1 LLVTELAE
9 KTRSLLRGCL
19 VSAAATSN
27 PVDLTADGTPEMLEL
42 ALGIVLADPAIDSV
56 IVVVTDVL
64 ALSSQDAQRTIEM
77 VASQVEKPVVACVL
91 GGASTG
97 LEREVSDFAEI
108 PSPERA
114 ASALAHLCRYAEWRN
129 RPKISTNQF
138 TAVEQPAV
146 VREIVGTRLAGDPSG
161 GWLELDEA
169 ARLLNACGLP
179 ILATHAV
186 FSADEAASSAESL
199 GFPVVLKARSGEL
212 VHKSDIGGVVTSL
225 TSSSEVRAAYEAM
238 SVHLGKK
245 MGGAVLQTMAQAGIE
260 AIVGLTVDP
269 VFGSVVMVGLG
280 GVMTDVL
287 KDRAFAVPPFDPGA
301 GEAMVGSLRA
311 APLLDG
317 FRGAP
322 PVDRQ
327 ALVAIVEQVA
337 RIAEEVPELVELDL
351 NPVIVTADGA
361 LIVDC
366 KARLAPRHLGP
377 GPLFRALR
385 SRG

>member
-1 LLVTELAE
+1 
-9 KTRSLLRGCL
+9 
-19 VSAAATSN
+19 
-27 PVDLTADGTPEMLEL
+27 
-42 ALGIVLADPAIDSV
+42 
-56 IVVVTDVL
+56 
-64 ALSSQDAQRTIEM
+64 
-77 VASQVEKPVVACVL
+77 
-91 GGASTG
+91 
-97 LEREVSDFAEI
+97 
-108 PSPERA
+108 
-114 ASALAHLCRYAEWRN
+114 
-129 RPKISTNQF
+129 
-138 TAVEQPAV
+138 
-146 VREIVGTRLAGDPSG
+146 
-161 GWLELDEA
+161 
-169 ARLLNACGLP
+169 LP

-186 FSADEAASSAESL
+186 FSADEAAASAESL
-199 GFPVVLKARSGEL
+199 GFPVVLKARSGDL

-225 TSSSEVRAAYEAM
+225 MNASEVRGAYEAM
-238 SVHLGKK
+238 SARIGTR

-269 VFGSVVMVGLG
+269 AFGSVVMVGLG

-287 KDRAFAVPPFDPGA
+287 KDRAFAVPPLDPGA
-301 GEAMVGSLRA
+301 GEAMVRSLRA
-311 APLLDG
+311 APLLEG

-351 NPVIVTADGA
+351 NPVIVTTNGA

-385 SRG
+385 PRV